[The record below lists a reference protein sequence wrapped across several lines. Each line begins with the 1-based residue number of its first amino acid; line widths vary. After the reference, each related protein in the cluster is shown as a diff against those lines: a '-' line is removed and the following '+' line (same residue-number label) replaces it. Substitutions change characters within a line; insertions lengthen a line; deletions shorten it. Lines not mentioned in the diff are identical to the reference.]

1 MIKLTLEIGEKVL
14 VTLHPSNFVGVTS
27 EVQNVTW
34 TVLNGNS
41 TVTPSADGMSAVIV
55 AAPQQETSIILVGA
69 NTNVSASVN
78 TGSVN
83 TGSVNTGSVNTGSFN
98 SASLTGNFDTDWDY
112 SVHSKKANTKH
123 DKRVSTSVPTA
134 KWWDST
140 SNWSQHDYSAY
151 TSNSLLANSTFSL
164 DKMENADGI
173 IYNHI
178 QVNVVQKRVDKTHG
192 QSTNLGLTAGSPE
205 QS

>member
-1 MIKLTLEIGEKVL
+1 MIKLTLTVAEKVL

-34 TVLNGNS
+34 IVLNGNS

-55 AAPQQETSIILVGA
+55 AAPQQEVSTILVGA

-83 TGSVNTGSVNTGSFN
+83 TGSVNTGSVNTGS
-98 SASLTGNFDTDWDY
+98 LTGNFDTDWDY
-112 SVHSKKANTKH
+112 SAHSKKANTKH
-123 DKRVSTSVPTA
+123 DKRVSTSAPTA
-134 KWWDST
+134 QWWDST

-151 TSNSLLANSTFSL
+151 TSNSSLANSTFSL

-205 QS
+205 QN

>member
-1 MIKLTLEIGEKVL
+1 MIKLTLAVTEKIL

-69 NTNVSASVN
+69 NTNVSA
-78 TGSVN
+78 
-83 TGSVNTGSVNTGSFN
+83 SVNTGSVNTGSFN